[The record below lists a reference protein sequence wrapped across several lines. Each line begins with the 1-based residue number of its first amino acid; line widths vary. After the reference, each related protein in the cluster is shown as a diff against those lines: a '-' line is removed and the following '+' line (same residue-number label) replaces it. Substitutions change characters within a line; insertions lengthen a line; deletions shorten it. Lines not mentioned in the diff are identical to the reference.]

1 MEHAVVECEER
12 ASLAVALDPRL
23 GRDKSPEQA
32 RAGASVLG
40 VPEAFY
46 GRCSSHDNLQNRRKA
61 PLSLGQSLHPWLSSN
76 HKICGFGPEILC
88 HFDGSATPTL
98 EGCASVRSC

>member
-32 RAGASVLG
+32 RADPGVLD
-40 VPEAFY
+40 VAEVFY
-46 GRCSSHDNLQNRRKA
+46 GR
-61 PLSLGQSLHPWLSSN
+61 
-76 HKICGFGPEILC
+76 
-88 HFDGSATPTL
+88 
-98 EGCASVRSC
+98 